1 MLSAHET
8 KTLLQAFYGGVP
20 PPPRLAEKSL
30 VGLDTLLGEWR
41 KDLAGYVTNGGS
53 LLRIVVAPAGSG
65 KTHLGEALKAE
76 AANRGFLV
84 CQIDAQSQGTNAD
97 DLLLYR
103 AFCGGLRLPAQYL
116 DGLVEEAGLFG
127 VLRDVATR
135 MTGPEVRA
143 KLKDVK
149 VPVPALKDALANAID
164 AIQLGRLPG
173 PSGPGWQAMIQSIG
187 GEKFARYGS
196 LAKLRLAYEDAF
208 RGMKRLPGKRDARL
222 WMESMLL
229 ALRPLGFPGV
239 LLILDEHDERKTTS
253 LDQSIVQ
260 LRQQLDRL
268 AEGNLPGTFV
278 LYLVLE
284 DFPDRVQMNH
294 AALNQRI
301 APLLEKARLP
311 TRLMTE
317 LRHVRDASGAEFL
330 RAVGRRLFEL
340 VRGEQPAPEIDAQ
353 LVALATKHTKLKTP
367 DTRSFVQAIAPL
379 LEG

>member
-20 PPPRLAEKSL
+20 PPPRLAAKSL

-41 KDLAGYVTNGGS
+41 KDLAGYVANGGS

-229 ALRPLGFPGV
+229 ALRPLGLPRGAAHPRRTRRAEDHISGPEHRAAPAAARSPG
-239 LLILDEHDERKTTS
+239 RG
-253 LDQSIVQ
+253 QP
-260 LRQQLDRL
+260 
-268 AEGNLPGTFV
+268 AG
-278 LYLVLE
+278 
-284 DFPDRVQMNH
+284 
-294 AALNQRI
+294 
-301 APLLEKARLP
+301 
-311 TRLMTE
+311 
-317 LRHVRDASGAEFL
+317 HVRPLSGARGLSRPCPDEPCGTQSAH
-330 RAVGRRLFEL
+330 RALCSRRPGS
-340 VRGEQPAPEIDAQ
+340 RRA
-353 LVALATKHTKLKTP
+353 
-367 DTRSFVQAIAPL
+367 S
-379 LEG
+379 